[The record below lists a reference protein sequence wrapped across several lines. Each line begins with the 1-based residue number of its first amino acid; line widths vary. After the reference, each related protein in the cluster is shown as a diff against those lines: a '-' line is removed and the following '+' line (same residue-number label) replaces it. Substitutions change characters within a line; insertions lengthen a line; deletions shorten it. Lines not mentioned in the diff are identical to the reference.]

1 LAIFLF
7 EKNKFL
13 KQKYYI
19 AKNLRTVMGK
29 VLILNQDYSALTI
42 CSIQKAF
49 ILVYLSKA
57 DIISESSQGGIQTVT
72 RTFPRPSI
80 IRLHK
85 YVNLP
90 YKGVI
95 LSRQN
100 IFKRDNHQCQYC
112 GATNDLTLDH
122 VLPRSR
128 GGKSSWTNLVT
139 ACKACNSKKGD
150 LTPEEAEMPLPRK
163 PFKPSFI
170 MFLRD
175 FSGKIEK
182 EWETYLGKKSKDTE
196 EVYKD

>member
-1 LAIFLF
+1 MRY
-7 EKNKFL
+7 E
-13 KQKYYI
+13 
-19 AKNLRTVMGK
+19 TTTCMGK

-42 CSIQKAF
+42 CSVQKAF
-49 ILVYLSKA
+49 ILVYLNKA
-57 DIISESSQGGIQTVT
+57 DIVSESAQGGIQTIS
-72 RTFPRPSI
+72 RTFPRPSV
-80 IRLHK
+80 IRLHR

-90 YKGVI
+90 YKGVV

-112 GATNDLTLDH
+112 GITTDLTLDH

-139 ACKACNSKKGD
+139 ACKTCNSKKGD
-150 LTPEEAEMPLPRK
+150 LTPEEAQMPLMRK

-182 EWETYLGKKSKDTE
+182 EWECYLGKSKSNKEEILKD
-196 EVYKD
+196 

>member
-1 LAIFLF
+1 
-7 EKNKFL
+7 
-13 KQKYYI
+13 
-19 AKNLRTVMGK
+19 MGK

-42 CSIQKAF
+42 CSVQKAF
-49 ILVYLSKA
+49 ILVYLNKA
-57 DIISESSQGGIQTVT
+57 DIVSVSSEGEIRTVT
-72 RTFPRPSI
+72 RTFPRPSV

-85 YVNLP
+85 YVSLP

-100 IFKRDNHQCQYC
+100 IFRRDGQECQYC
-112 GATNDLTLDH
+112 GATTDLTLDH

-139 ACKACNSKKGD
+139 ACKSCNSKKGD
-150 LTPEEAEMPLPRK
+150 LTPEEAGMPLKRK
-163 PFKPSFI
+163 PIKPSFI

-182 EWETYLGKKSKDTE
+182 DWEMFLGKKNKDE
-196 EVYKD
+196 IVWNK

>member
-1 LAIFLF
+1 
-7 EKNKFL
+7 
-13 KQKYYI
+13 
-19 AKNLRTVMGK
+19 MGK
-29 VLILNQDYSALTI
+29 VLILNQDYSAFTI

-49 ILVYLSKA
+49 ILVYLNKA
-57 DIISESSQGGIQTVT
+57 DIVSESPQGGIKTVS
-72 RTFPRPSI
+72 RTFPRPSV

-85 YVNLP
+85 YVHLP
-90 YKGVI
+90 YKGVV

-100 IFKRDNHQCQYC
+100 VFKRDNYQCQYC
-112 GATNDLTLDH
+112 GATTDLTLDH

-139 ACKACNSKKGD
+139 ACKTCNSKKGD
-150 LTPEEAEMPLPRK
+150 LTPEEAQMPLNRK

-182 EWETYLGKKSKDTE
+182 EWELYLGKSKAKE
-196 EVYKD
+196 EQLLKD